1 MTALAYPRRRV
12 AATGLTAALAL
23 ALALAP
29 AAPQPAFAQ
38 SRAQKAQKAPAP
50 NDQGVPFAAL
60 PPQILA
66 PGQCGLFLWA
76 RTTPP
81 RLILMA
87 VQNPGVARVSYKGK
101 TIDLPL
107 TAWDGEAAFG
117 QYETQTFTG
126 DGLTLTVTIRAEPAT
141 GLLGGAV
148 VRQASV
154 QYRDAEGWETVIAT
168 AGMIACQT

>member
-1 MTALAYPRRRV
+1 MTALASTRRP

-29 AAPQPAFAQ
+29 VGAGAQ
-38 SRAQKAQKAPAP
+38 SRAQKPQKAPAP
-50 NDQGVPFAAL
+50 NNQGVPFAAL

-101 TIDLPL
+101 TLDLPL
-107 TAWDGEAAFG
+107 TAWDGEVAFG